1 MSEHRCFSCKAHGE
15 HTAPVMGDEND
26 SLLVNLAV
34 LVNAILD
41 TESNDELRQFLHHI
55 CARIAVQAL
64 GTAISGQVNSHHR
77 GFILQS
83 LLADDMPPNS
93 PTVRKAVDKN
103 HQRLLRGQ
111 GFRRTRHL
119 VTDEVELESAGQ
131 SQDVVGK
138 ATEFL
143 AEIPQ
148 TVTSYV
154 RYTLA
159 DALVM
164 NKHIVPFSTG
174 GMG

>member
-15 HTAPVMGDEND
+15 HTAPVMGDENN

-83 LLADDMPPNS
+83 LFADDMPPHS
-93 PTVRKAVDKN
+93 PAVREAVDKN
-103 HQRLLRGQ
+103 HQWLLRAQ
-111 GFRRTRHL
+111 GFRRTGHL

-131 SQDVVGK
+131 SQNVVGK

-143 AEIPQ
+143 SEIPQ
-148 TVTSYV
+148 TVTSY
-154 RYTLA
+154 A
-159 DALVM
+159 
-164 NKHIVPFSTG
+164 
-174 GMG
+174 